1 MELIF
6 EIINPSG
13 RVLERQ
19 KINGDKISVGR
30 AFDNQVILSDEFI
43 DPHHVV
49 IEQDQYGQI
58 LITDL
63 SSTNGI
69 RDKSDLIVKS
79 KVIESGNEFVLGKTH
94 IRIFAIEHVVPDA
107 MVLDGVD
114 WAIKYFSKNWIT
126 AGLFIGMSLLA
137 MVGVW
142 NSDVGEHE
150 ARDYIETI
158 FAVIVV
164 ALSMA
169 LMWGLVGRIVKHE
182 MFFKVQLSIIT
193 IYISLILCFEFI
205 YEVILFNSMNYLAS
219 ISMNTIVEVLLLVTL
234 FWFNMKVATNQE
246 NMHRWV
252 IALML
257 SIGLV
262 SFSIFTEVSERTS
275 FSVNPY
281 FISEMKPPLFRINAG
296 TNLDEFLQE
305 GETIYAHKLE

>member
-43 DPHHVV
+43 DPYHVI
-49 IEQDQYGQI
+49 IERDSNAQI

-63 SSTNGI
+63 NSTNGI
-69 RDKSDLIVKS
+69 RDENDLIVES
-79 KVIESGNEFVLGKTH
+79 KVIESGSEFVLGKTH

-114 WAIKYFSKNWIT
+114 WAIKYFSKNWMT
-126 AGLFIGMSLLA
+126 VGLFVVMSLLA
-137 MVGVW
+137 IVGVW
-142 NSDVGEHE
+142 GGDVGELE
-150 ARDYIETI
+150 AREYIETI

-164 ALSMA
+164 ALMMA
-169 LMWGLVGRIVKHE
+169 LIWGLVGRIVKHE
-182 MFFKVQLSIIT
+182 MFFKVQLSIIA

-205 YEVILFNSMNYLAS
+205 YEVVLFNTMNYLAS
-219 ISMNTIVEVLLLVTL
+219 ISVNTIVEVLLLATL
-234 FWFNMKVATNQE
+234 FWFNMKVATNQK
-246 NMHRWV
+246 NMHRWI
-252 IALML
+252 IALIL

-262 SFSIFTEVSERTS
+262 SFSIFSEISERTT

-296 TNLDEFLQE
+296 ANLDEFLLE
-305 GETIYAHKLE
+305 GETIYSHKLE

>member
-19 KINGDKISVGR
+19 KINGEKVSVGR

-49 IEQDQYGQI
+49 IEQDQNGKI
-58 LITDL
+58 LIADL
-63 SSTNGI
+63 NSTNGI
-69 RDKSDLIVKS
+69 RDESDLMVKS
-79 KVIESGNEFVLGKTH
+79 KVIESGDEFVLGKTH
-94 IRIFAIEHVVPDA
+94 IRIFTIKHMVPDA
-107 MVLDGVD
+107 LALDSVD

-126 AGLFIGMSLLA
+126 VGLFVVMSFLA
-137 MVGVW
+137 VLGVW
-142 NSDVGEHE
+142 SRDVGELE

-158 FAVIVV
+158 FAVLVV

-169 LMWGLVGRIVKHE
+169 LIWGLVGRIVKHE
-182 MFFKVQLSIIT
+182 MFFKVQLSIIA

-205 YEVILFNSMNYLAS
+205 YEIILFNSMNYVAS
-219 ISMNTIVEVLLLVTL
+219 ISVNTIVEVFLLATL

-252 IALML
+252 IALIL

-262 SFSIFTEVSERTS
+262 SFSIFTEISERTT

-281 FISEMKPPLFRINAG
+281 FISEMKPPLLRLDSG
-296 TNLDEFLQE
+296 ENLDEFLQE